1 MNNNKKS
8 MGKVHNQ
15 FDLIKA
21 KIEKKDFK
29 VGVIGLGY
37 VGLPLTLTFC
47 EKGLEVIGFDINEEF
62 LNKLRKPPVA
72 INNIDNQ
79 IQIIKGFI

>member
-1 MNNNKKS
+1 

-15 FDLIKA
+15 FDLIKT

-47 EKGLEVIGFDINEEF
+47 EKGLKVIGFDINEEF
-62 LNKLRKPPVA
+62 LNKLRKGESY
-72 INNIDNQ
+72 IHH
-79 IQIIKGFI
+79 IKSERIYDWFKEGL